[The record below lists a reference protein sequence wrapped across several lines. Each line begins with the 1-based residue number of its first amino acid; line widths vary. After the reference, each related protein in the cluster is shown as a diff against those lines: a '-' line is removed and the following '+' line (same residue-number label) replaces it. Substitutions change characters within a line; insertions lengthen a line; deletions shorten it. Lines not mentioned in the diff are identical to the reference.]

1 MNRYLSTM
9 VFVCMFA
16 AGAKA
21 QTPEIRFVA
30 DTLVVQAEG
39 SFESD
44 PDLATLTFD
53 ISSQDKDLK
62 VAYSNAAQAAQR
74 IVALATKTGLAKEDI
89 NLGTLTLAPS
99 YERDRKNRAKSYRVQ
114 GQISLKVR
122 DFSQIGPLLDGA
134 VQEGIVEFR
143 SLTYSLQDEEGAK
156 QKAVAAAMRSA
167 VGRATAALGQSGQ
180 KLGAVRYAN
189 LDVRQ
194 LVGVTR
200 LQNFSSLAETVSV
213 EAVSGGGSSYH
224 APTSTFP
231 AVSPEKITVSALVQC
246 AFQIQSGS

>member
-1 MNRYLSTM
+1 MKRYLSTM
-9 VFVCMFA
+9 LFVFVFA
-16 AGAKA
+16 AVAKA

-44 PDLATLTFD
+44 PDLGTLTFD

-62 VAYSNAAQAAQR
+62 VAYDNAAKAAQR
-74 IVALATKTGLAKEDI
+74 IVALASRSGLGKEDVA
-89 NLGTLTLAPS
+89 LGALTLAPS

-167 VGRATAALGQSGQ
+167 VGRATAALAQSGQ

-189 LDVRQ
+189 LDVKQ
-194 LVGVTR
+194 LMGVTR
-200 LQNFSSLAETVSV
+200 LETVPVAAEMIMV
-213 EAVSGGGSSYH
+213 EGSTTSSSYR
-224 APTSTFP
+224 APTPTFP
-231 AVSPEKITVSALVQC
+231 AVNPEKIRVSATVQC
-246 AFQIQSGS
+246 AFQIQAGS